1 VTEVTASSV
10 PASSAPSDAVAAGS
24 ASERPTPTRS
34 APTHAVPGEI
44 SGIGAI
50 DDAAPPSLRVPYD
63 ASGLSERPLRTE
75 RLVLRP
81 LEASD
86 APDVFEYQR
95 LPEVIRYLP
104 WPERDRAE
112 GYAHTAKRAG
122 GRTLATDG
130 DFFVFVAMLPGEP
143 ATGASPSDI
152 APGDVAPGDSALD
165 DIAPNDVAPGDSA
178 LGAIALADVTPRD
191 RVIGDFM
198 VRVSS
203 VQHAQLELGWV
214 LHPDFQGRGFAR
226 EAAGAVLAFAFET
239 LNAHRVQAFLDA
251 RNAASA
257 ALCERLGMRREAT
270 ILEEQYNDDEWQDTA
285 LYGVLRREWV
295 EQTGRS

>member
-1 VTEVTASSV
+1 MSV
-10 PASSAPSDAVAAGS
+10 DADRVAAAVADG
-24 ASERPTPTRS
+24 
-34 APTHAVPGEI
+34 
-44 SGIGAI
+44 
-50 DDAAPPSLRVPYD
+50 PPALRFPYD
-63 ASGLSERPLRTE
+63 ASVLVESPLHTD

-112 GYAHTAKRAG
+112 GYAHTAKRAA
-122 GRTLATDG
+122 GRALAADD
-130 DFFVFVAMLPGEP
+130 DFFVFAATLPGTPGTDDP
-143 ATGASPSDI
+143 AH
-152 APGDVAPGDSALD
+152 
-165 DIAPNDVAPGDSA
+165 
-178 LGAIALADVTPRD
+178 D

-203 VQHAQLELGWV
+203 AQHAQLELGWV
-214 LHPDFQGRGFAR
+214 LHPDFQGHGYAR
-226 EAAGAVLAFAFET
+226 EAAGAVLAFVFET
-239 LNAHRVQAFLDA
+239 LNPHRVQAFLDA

-270 ILEEQYNDDEWQDTA
+270 LLEEEYNDGEWQDTA
-285 LYGVLRREWV
+285 VYGMLRREWAAWRRRD
-295 EQTGRS
+295 GR

>member
-1 VTEVTASSV
+1 MHENATPDLATTTTTALDRAAAAAADGPPALRFPFDATALTE
-10 PASSAPSDAVAAGS
+10 
-24 ASERPTPTRS
+24 TP
-34 APTHAVPGEI
+34 I
-44 SGIGAI
+44 S
-50 DDAAPPSLRVPYD
+50 
-63 ASGLSERPLRTE
+63 TE

-122 GRTLATDG
+122 GRTLAADG
-130 DFFVFVAMLPGEP
+130 DFFVFAATLPGEP
-143 ATGASPSDI
+143 GTDV
-152 APGDVAPGDSALD
+152 APGDVA
-165 DIAPNDVAPGDSA
+165 
-178 LGAIALADVTPRD
+178 PRD

-226 EAAGAVLAFAFET
+226 EAAGAVLAFAFEI
-239 LNAHRVQAFLDA
+239 LNPHRVQALLDA

-270 ILEEQYNDDEWQDTA
+270 ILEEQYNDGEWQDTA

-295 EQTGRS
+295 AQTRLS

>member
-1 VTEVTASSV
+1 M
-10 PASSAPSDAVAAGS
+10 
-24 ASERPTPTRS
+24 
-34 APTHAVPGEI
+34 
-44 SGIGAI
+44 
-50 DDAAPPSLRVPYD
+50 
-63 ASGLSERPLRTE
+63 
-75 RLVLRP
+75 LRP

-112 GYAHTAKRAG
+112 AYAHTAKRAA
-122 GRTLATDG
+122 GRTLAADG
-130 DFFVFVAMLPGEP
+130 DFFVFAATLPGEP
-143 ATGASPSDI
+143 ATDAARSDLATGDAVRSDA
-152 APGDVAPGDSALD
+152 APGDPA
-165 DIAPNDVAPGDSA
+165 
-178 LGAIALADVTPRD
+178 PRD

-226 EAAGAVLAFAFET
+226 EAAGAVLAFAFEA

-270 ILEEQYNDDEWQDTA
+270 ILEEQYNDGEWQDTA
-285 LYGVLRREWV
+285 LYGVLRREWIA
-295 EQTGRS
+295 QTERN